1 MLIVFDSQQLSI
13 DGSVRVY
20 LAPGVTDMR
29 KSIDTLTILVAEQM
43 ALDPLS
49 GHLFAFCNRKR
60 DTVKILCWDRNG
72 FCLYHKRLER
82 DRFRWPDN
90 ATEVRRVGL
99 RELRWLLDGLSLVQP
114 AHGRLHY
121 QTVR

>member
-1 MLIVFDSQQLSI
+1 MLSI

-60 DTVKILCWDRNG
+60 DTVKILRALLSGCLL
-72 FCLYHKRLER
+72 FCI
-82 DRFRWPDN
+82 DS
-90 ATEVRRVGL
+90 T
-99 RELRWLLDGLSLVQP
+99 
-114 AHGRLHY
+114 
-121 QTVR
+121 

>member
-1 MLIVFDSQQLSI
+1 MLSI

-49 GHLFAFCNRKR
+49 GHLFAFCNRGR
-60 DTVKILCWDRNG
+60 TLIKILYWDRNG
-72 FCLYHKRLER
+72 FCLWQKRLEKH
-82 DRFRWPDN
+82 RFTWPGSE
-90 ATEVRRVGL
+90 AEVMELGA
-99 RELRWLLDGLSLVQP
+99 RELTWLLDGLDPLQARGHPKLEYSTLF
-114 AHGRLHY
+114 
-121 QTVR
+121 

>member
-1 MLIVFDSQQLSI
+1 MLSI

-20 LAPGVTDMR
+20 LSPCVTYMR
-29 KSIDTLTILVAEQM
+29 KTIDALTILVAEQM

-49 GHLFAFCNRKR
+49 GLLFVFCYRLR

-82 DRFRWPDN
+82 DRFRWPDYD
-90 ATEVRRVGL
+90 TEVRRLGL
-99 RELRWLLDGLSLVQP
+99 RELRWLLDGLSLAQP

-121 QTVR
+121 QSVR